1 VAAVAGIVETA
12 EVRVEVRNQ
21 LLWIDD
27 VAGVL
32 EVVHTQILMIRILVV
47 VLKDSGTSLLA
58 IGCAVVFVVGC
69 CSMYCLN
76 ELVAG
81 ARLVTSP
88 KHTGHHP

>member
-1 VAAVAGIVETA
+1 MAAVAGIVETA
-12 EVRVEVRNQ
+12 EVRVEVCNQ

-58 IGCAVVFVVGC
+58 IGCAVVVVGC

-81 ARLVTSP
+81 A
-88 KHTGHHP
+88 

>member
-1 VAAVAGIVETA
+1 VAAVAGIVEMV

-21 LLWIDD
+21 LLWKDD

-47 VLKDSGTSLLA
+47 VLKDSGTSLSA
-58 IGCAVVFVVGC
+58 SGCAVVVVGC
-69 CSMYCLN
+69 CGMYCSN

-81 ARLVTSP
+81 ARLVTSS
-88 KHTGHHP
+88 KHTGHRP